1 MSLSINLCS
10 LNTHKHYHIY
20 RDYVH
25 QISECGTQANFQDGK
40 SPSILVRKEMVGF
53 TAKRFKNPQKE
64 RQTLELTDT
73 KVLNDKFYLE
83 SKEMVIISSDNSDY
97 IFGDRNHI

>member
-1 MSLSINLCS
+1 
-10 LNTHKHYHIY
+10 
-20 RDYVH
+20 
-25 QISECGTQANFQDGK
+25 
-40 SPSILVRKEMVGF
+40 MVGF

-83 SKEMVIISSDNSDY
+83 SKEMVIKKNMLYNIPDIRYD
-97 IFGDRNHI
+97 

>member
-1 MSLSINLCS
+1 
-10 LNTHKHYHIY
+10 
-20 RDYVH
+20 
-25 QISECGTQANFQDGK
+25 
-40 SPSILVRKEMVGF
+40 MVGF